1 LWDSDGSWYIIGG
14 LFGGPK
20 DKMLQLSKD
29 SLNSF
34 SYHITDKDTIYTEEQ
49 ILTIIYSFNKE
60 DFNFLEF
67 DTWYHEDCG
76 DWVKDKI
83 IGKKNFYKIFEEL
96 NA

>member
-1 LWDSDGSWYIIGG
+1 
-14 LFGGPK
+14 
-20 DKMLQLSKD
+20 
-29 SLNSF
+29 
-34 SYHITDKDTIYTEEQ
+34 
-49 ILTIIYSFNKE
+49 
-60 DFNFLEF
+60 LEF